1 MGVIARDALDAAS
14 VFATALPAGD
24 EDPGLPLRLDA
35 LEREL
40 ARPRDWRIANALH
53 AQGED
58 PTVAAALTGF
68 EQRLRGAARL
78 KPPRCPTWTA

>member
-1 MGVIARDALDAAS
+1 MIARDALDAAS
-14 VFATALPAGD
+14 VFAAALPAGD

-53 AQGED
+53 AQGKI
-58 PTVAAALTGF
+58 P
-68 EQRLRGAARL
+68 RS
-78 KPPRCPTWTA
+78 PPR